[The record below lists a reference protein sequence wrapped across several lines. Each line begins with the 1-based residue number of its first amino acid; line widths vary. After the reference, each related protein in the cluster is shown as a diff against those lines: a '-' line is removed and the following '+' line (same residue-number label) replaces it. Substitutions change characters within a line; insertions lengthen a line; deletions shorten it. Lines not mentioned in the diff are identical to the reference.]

1 MKINKACDLSSIS
14 VLPPH
19 SRRRS
24 GVSCSLPETSSTL
37 RLSQAPSQQ
46 QQQQRSQQSFSQ
58 GISSQHNTSFSQFS
72 QNSQDDT
79 VTNDQSLQLIVS
91 QEREN
96 SVRRFSCL
104 PPVNHT
110 REESQ
115 MPISRSST
123 ALIRKWG
130 SGVSEQRS
138 HMSEE
143 FERRIG
149 TIESSLSRFGLMM
162 ESLQTDI
169 MQVNKGTKEIA
180 MDMESIRQKLNAHD
194 NSLQIIN
201 KGQEDVKSSLQGE
214 LKSISDQLSQNT
226 RHQNSEDITN
236 LLSNLQEKI
245 RVFILNLRN
254 DLSTSFTNEMQA
266 LGCKLKALDQKTPAP
281 TILPPKAVSF
291 CANPQGIAPQKNP
304 QVPPK
309 VQLGTQIPKV
319 EMGTWNSVK
328 REKVTM
334 ENDIYSKGNK
344 HNSVSH
350 IEPERELGIVIESD
364 EDINGGFTFF
374 PWEKETDAGRYSI
387 EKAKEETERI
397 LRKARRRKRKHCNTI
412 IIN

>member
-1 MKINKACDLSSIS
+1 MKTMKINKACDLSSIS

-24 GVSCSLPETSSTL
+24 GVSCSLPESSSNL

-46 QQQQRSQQSFSQ
+46 LQRSQQSFSQ
-58 GISSQHNTSFSQFS
+58 GISSQHNAIFSQFS

-79 VTNDQSLQLIVS
+79 VTNDQLIVS
-91 QEREN
+91 QERDN

-104 PPVNHT
+104 PPGNHT

-130 SGVSEQRS
+130 SGVSEHRS
-138 HMSEE
+138 QISEE
-143 FERRIG
+143 IERRIG

-169 MQVNKGTKEIA
+169 IQVNKGTKELA
-180 MDMESIRQKLNAHD
+180 MDMESIRQKLNAQD

-201 KGQEDVKSSLQGE
+201 KAQEDVKSTLQGE
-214 LKSISDQLSQNT
+214 LKSISDKVHQNT
-226 RHQNSEDITN
+226 CHQNSQDISIM
-236 LLSNLQEKI
+236 LSNLQEKI
-245 RVFILNLRN
+245 GVFISNLRS

-266 LGCKLKALDQKTPAP
+266 LGCKLNALDQKNPTP
-281 TILPPKAVSF
+281 TILPPKVLK
-291 CANPQGIAPQKNP
+291 CQYLAPVITAYSSK
-304 QVPPK
+304 VPPK
-309 VQLGTQIPKV
+309 VRLGTQIPKV
-319 EMGTWNSVK
+319 EMGTWNLVK
-328 REKVTM
+328 RERVTIT
-334 ENDIYSKGNK
+334 NKDCKGQT
-344 HNSVSH
+344 HNSLSH
-350 IEPERELGIVIESD
+350 TELERELGVVTESD
-364 EDINGGFTFF
+364 EDIDEGFAFF
-374 PWEKETDAGRYSI
+374 SGEKETDVGKYSI
-387 EKAKEETERI
+387 EKAKEETARI